1 MEKITKKVK
10 KCLTEMIEHDKLKKS
25 PRKVGD
31 KMKNIIEIKNLC
43 RQFDKFVA
51 VNNISFTVKQGELFA
66 FLGTNGAGKSTTI
79 SMICTLLPKTSGSII
94 VDGFDTDKEA
104 AKVRSRLG
112 VVFQTNVL
120 DDLLTVGDNLNTR
133 ARFQGLCGDEL
144 HCRINELRDV
154 FGLSDIWKRPFG
166 KLSGGQK
173 RKCEIARA
181 ILNKPEIL
189 ILDEPTTGL
198 DPQTRTA
205 IWKLIRDMQTQ
216 QGMTVFLTTH
226 YMEEAAAADNV
237 LILEKGRICAEGT
250 PDTLKSKYGKDTLK
264 LRFPNSEEG
273 MKQLRAMGY
282 TAKQKADY
290 VSISIEDSHE
300 ALKIV
305 NSLDDFLDFELIKGN
320 MDDVFL
326 TVTGHTEVPK

>member
-1 MEKITKKVK
+1 
-10 KCLTEMIEHDKLKKS
+10 
-25 PRKVGD
+25 
-31 KMKNIIEIKNLC
+31 MKNIIEIKNLC

-290 VSISIEDSHE
+290 VSLSIEDSHE

-326 TVTGHTEVPK
+326 NAVGRRREND

>member
-1 MEKITKKVK
+1 
-10 KCLTEMIEHDKLKKS
+10 
-25 PRKVGD
+25 
-31 KMKNIIEIKNLC
+31 MKNIIEIKNLC

-79 SMICTLLPKTSGSII
+79 SMICTLLAKTSGSII
-94 VDGFDTDKEA
+94 VDGFDTEKEA

-120 DDLLTVGDNLNTR
+120 DDLLTIGDNLNTR
-133 ARFQGLCGDEL
+133 ARFQGLSGNEL
-144 HCRINELRDV
+144 HCRIKELRDV

-205 IWKLIRDMQTQ
+205 IWKLIRDMQIQ

-250 PDTLKSKYGKDTLK
+250 PDTLKSKFGKDTLK
-264 LRFPNSEEG
+264 LRFHNLEKG
-273 MKQLRAMGY
+273 MKQLRVLGY
-282 TAKQKADY
+282 SPTQKADY

>member
-1 MEKITKKVK
+1 
-10 KCLTEMIEHDKLKKS
+10 
-25 PRKVGD
+25 
-31 KMKNIIEIKNLC
+31 MKNIIEIKNLC
-43 RQFDKFVA
+43 RKFGRASA
-51 VNNISFTVKQGELFA
+51 VDHISFTVKQGELFA

-120 DDLLTVGDNLNTR
+120 DDLLTVGENLDIR
-133 ARFQGLCGDEL
+133 ARFQGLSGDEL
-144 HCRINELRDV
+144 RYRIHELRDV

-181 ILNKPEIL
+181 VLNRPEIL
-189 ILDEPTTGL
+189 ILDEPSTGL
-198 DPQTRTA
+198 DPQTRAA

-250 PDTLKSKYGKDTLK
+250 PDTLKSRYGKDTLK
-264 LRFPNSEEG
+264 LRFTNSGEG
-273 MKQLRAMGY
+273 LLKLREMGY

-290 VSISIEDSHE
+290 VSLSVEDSHE

-305 NSLDDFLDFELIKGN
+305 NSIDSIDSIDSFLDFELIKGN

-326 TVTGHTEVPK
+326 TVTGHTEVPE

>member
-1 MEKITKKVK
+1 
-10 KCLTEMIEHDKLKKS
+10 
-25 PRKVGD
+25 
-31 KMKNIIEIKNLC
+31 MKNIIEIKNLC
-43 RQFDKFVA
+43 RQFDQFVA

-94 VDGFDTDKEA
+94 VDGFDTEKEA

-120 DDLLTVGDNLNTR
+120 DDLLTVGDNLNIR
-133 ARFQGLCGDEL
+133 ARFQGLSGEEL
-144 HCRINELRDV
+144 HHRINELRDV

-173 RKCEIARA
+173 RKCEITRA

-264 LRFPNSEEG
+264 LRFINSEEG
-273 MKQLRAMGY
+273 IHQLQAMGY

-305 NSLDDFLDFELIKGN
+305 NSLDDFIDFELIKGN

-326 TVTGHTEVPK
+326 NVTGHTEVTK

>member
-1 MEKITKKVK
+1 
-10 KCLTEMIEHDKLKKS
+10 
-25 PRKVGD
+25 
-31 KMKNIIEIKNLC
+31 MKNIIEIKNLC

-173 RKCEIARA
+173 RKCEIAHA

-290 VSISIEDSHE
+290 VSLSIEDSHE

>member
-1 MEKITKKVK
+1 
-10 KCLTEMIEHDKLKKS
+10 
-25 PRKVGD
+25 
-31 KMKNIIEIKNLC
+31 MKNIIEIKNLSK
-43 RQFDKFVA
+43 QFDKFVA

-79 SMICTLLPKTSGSII
+79 SMLCTLLPKTSGSII
-94 VDGFDTDKEA
+94 VDGFDTDKEPA
-104 AKVRSRLG
+104 EVRNRLG

-144 HCRINELRDV
+144 HYRIKELRDI

-181 ILNKPEIL
+181 ILNRPEIL

-237 LILEKGRICAEGT
+237 LILERGKICAEGT

-264 LRFPNSEEG
+264 LRFGDLKKGSE
-273 MKQLRAMGY
+273 KLRAMGY
-282 TAKQKADY
+282 TPNQKADY
-290 VSISIEDSHE
+290 VAISIEDSHE

-326 TVTGHTEVPK
+326 AVTGHTEVPR

>member
-1 MEKITKKVK
+1 
-10 KCLTEMIEHDKLKKS
+10 
-25 PRKVGD
+25 
-31 KMKNIIEIKNLC
+31 MKNIIEIKNLC

-290 VSISIEDSHE
+290 VSLSIEDSHE

-305 NSLDDFLDFELIKGN
+305 NSLDAFLDFELIKGN

>member
-1 MEKITKKVK
+1 ME
-10 KCLTEMIEHDKLKKS
+10 
-25 PRKVGD
+25 RKVGD

-43 RQFDKFVA
+43 RQFDQFVA
-51 VNNISFTVKQGELFA
+51 VDHISFTVKQGELFA

-104 AKVRSRLG
+104 AKARSRLG

-120 DDLLTVGDNLNTR
+120 DDLLTVGENLNIR
-133 ARFQGLCGDEL
+133 ARFQGLSGEEL
-144 HCRINELRDV
+144 HHRINELRDV

-166 KLSGGQK
+166 RLSGGQK

-264 LRFPNSEEG
+264 LRFPDLEEG
-273 MKQLRAMGY
+273 IHQLQEMGY

-290 VSISIEDSHE
+290 VSLSIEDSHE

-326 TVTGHTEVPK
+326 NVTGHTEVTK

>member
-1 MEKITKKVK
+1 
-10 KCLTEMIEHDKLKKS
+10 
-25 PRKVGD
+25 
-31 KMKNIIEIKNLC
+31 MKNIIEIKNLC
-43 RQFDKFVA
+43 RQFDQFVA

-94 VDGFDTDKEA
+94 VDGFDTEKEA

-120 DDLLTVGDNLNTR
+120 DDLLTVGDNLNIR
-133 ARFQGLCGDEL
+133 ARFQGLSGEEL
-144 HCRINELRDV
+144 HHRINELRDV
-154 FGLSDIWKRPFG
+154 FGLSDIWKCPFG

-264 LRFPNSEEG
+264 LRFINSEEG
-273 MKQLRAMGY
+273 IHQLQAMGY

-305 NSLDDFLDFELIKGN
+305 NSLDNFLGFELIKGN

-326 TVTGHTEVPK
+326 NVTGHTEVTK

>member
-1 MEKITKKVK
+1 
-10 KCLTEMIEHDKLKKS
+10 
-25 PRKVGD
+25 
-31 KMKNIIEIKNLC
+31 MKNIIEIKNLC
-43 RQFDKFVA
+43 KQFDKFVA

-112 VVFQTNVL
+112 VAFQTNVL
-120 DDLLTVGDNLNTR
+120 DDLLTVEDNLNTR
-133 ARFQGLCGDEL
+133 ARFQGLYGDEL
-144 HCRINELRDV
+144 RCRINELRDV

-173 RKCEIARA
+173 RKCEIVRA

-205 IWKLIRDMQTQ
+205 IWNLIRDMQTQ

-273 MKQLRAMGY
+273 IKQLRAMGY
-282 TAKQKADY
+282 IAKQKADY
-290 VSISIEDSHE
+290 VSLSIEDSHE
-300 ALKIV
+300 ALKII